1 MTDFSTM
8 AARLRQLRREKAA
21 AEKRRSISAQEVA
34 DAVGIARSSL
44 AGIESGH
51 YKPGRE
57 TMIALAQYYGV
68 SVDFIAGTSSVNSDL
83 SAQTVEDP
91 DELALLN
98 LWRTLDQDERNLL
111 LTLFEKAIR
120 PSSTKSSA

>member
-1 MTDFSTM
+1 MNPATDM
-8 AARLRQLRREKAA
+8 ATRLSDLRLQKGKA
-21 AEKRRSISAQEVA
+21 EGRRITQQEVA
-34 DAVGIARSSL
+34 DIVGIGRSTL
-44 AGIESGH
+44 ASYEKGH
-51 YKPGRE
+51 DKPGRE

-68 SVDFIAGTSSVNSDL
+68 SVDFVAGTSPVNSDL
-83 SAQTVEDP
+83 SPQTVEDP

-98 LWRTLDQDERNLL
+98 LWRALNQDERNLL